1 MEGAGSSFLSPAAE
15 LATRGIDYADEEM
28 DSADEETELP
38 SAVQD
43 LIRRLG
49 EKNSD
54 YWIRDEPILSGP
66 EVKKF
71 FPPLSTNTGWRS
83 QVRLRV
89 LEAIGSSA
97 SSSKFLLVGNICGS
111 NISRLTASEWEVVLR
126 GFRSSSVLEEM
137 RIWGLEWSS
146 EADLESLGLQLGI
159 ILNTSSVAKLEI
171 HDQIESMWNRTQRS
185 GYLYQSGLTERF
197 FLNLASGLRENSHSK
212 LTSLVLHDSWGNAVK
227 FIIEVLTGHHQLE
240 TLILDITWGGDEA
253 TVRLLS
259 QALKQNSSLKQ
270 LALWQVKDGCAA
282 LLLNA
287 LAGDDG
293 NRSIEQLELKGM
305 SGIGKCLAEVF
316 ISNRSLRV
324 VTLDWIFMDVEEWR
338 LLGEAIRDNAT
349 ATTVSVQFSN
359 FKFTSHVNFLA
370 SYTHVNYVLEEFSWA
385 ASSEGK
391 EPVLHLELYD
401 SERDSLS
408 YVSRTS
414 QLSKLKFLGSVLRG
428 EIKSVH
434 SLSLPLHGIYLSR
447 GMSIEDILPINR
459 ITGETSSLKRLQLHG
474 IYYVMWLWKHLVQ
487 CLRWNT
493 SVNSLSLCFSLKKK
507 EFKHGAF
514 KDGGE
519 LKEEFEDGEF
529 KDGGG
534 LEEEFEDG
542 EFEEVFRDLMALLQA
557 NLTLQEIDVSKTP
570 WARDG
575 KAALIEAALKQN
587 QERAEYMSVFTEA
600 KLQLG
605 DAKAGRLFLCG
616 SPRAGK
622 TQLRRTLMKIIQDKS
637 WFGER
642 CEELSRTI
650 GIEVEFLQN
659 DDKMQISIWDLAGQS
674 IFRTLQNVL
683 FPKTN
688 EFCVFLFVYS
698 PFCEENSFPKPDI
711 CFQTELEGWLTF
723 IASSTKVMGHNLPQ
737 VLVVISHKDKIES
750 TSLTWANSIVEVL
763 RKRFKN
769 YVDLRPIQDFLYVN
783 TREKN
788 QVIPLKEHIFFI
800 FQELLS
806 QKSPLVPQLCFKL
819 SSLLLSNIEKNKTC
833 SLWSLEKFHDFCFI
847 LSSLLFSNIENK
859 TCPLWSLEKFHE
871 FCYPSLKELNL
882 PSSVDHLRLS
892 KSLLSYLNDV
902 GSIIYIPNFDHIVVD
917 PNWLTNSVLGELI
930 AMGQHFKAQESNAY
944 EKIMSSDSY
953 TSKDGFVSES
963 VFTRLIETFLEKQP
977 RLQNVDREVI
987 EKILFNLDLGFKLEN
1002 SFQYF
1007 IPSFIME
1014 EQKQQEGVRVVSMS
1028 WESKAANPN
1037 FVGIRIQCKDQKTM
1051 SLSAAFFP
1059 RYQMFMRRK
1068 LISEMS
1074 VPMETMTFSRYYLK
1088 LFLDGH
1094 EIYVEHVQSEES
1106 HYYVDVLM
1114 LCSEH
1119 KSKETAIKYVLYN
1132 IVKELISF
1140 CATPNGC
1147 PS

>member
-1 MEGAGSSFLSPAAE
+1 
-15 LATRGIDYADEEM
+15 
-28 DSADEETELP
+28 
-38 SAVQD
+38 
-43 LIRRLG
+43 
-49 EKNSD
+49 
-54 YWIRDEPILSGP
+54 
-66 EVKKF
+66 
-71 FPPLSTNTGWRS
+71 
-83 QVRLRV
+83 
-89 LEAIGSSA
+89 
-97 SSSKFLLVGNICGS
+97 
-111 NISRLTASEWEVVLR
+111 
-126 GFRSSSVLEEM
+126 
-137 RIWGLEWSS
+137 
-146 EADLESLGLQLGI
+146 
-159 ILNTSSVAKLEI
+159 
-171 HDQIESMWNRTQRS
+171 MWNRTQRS

-616 SPRAGK
+616 SPRA
-622 TQLRRTLMKIIQDKS
+622 
-637 WFGER
+637 
-642 CEELSRTI
+642 
-650 GIEVEFLQN
+650 
-659 DDKMQISIWDLAGQS
+659 
-674 IFRTLQNVL
+674 
-683 FPKTN
+683 
-688 EFCVFLFVYS
+688 
-698 PFCEENSFPKPDI
+698 
-711 CFQTELEGWLTF
+711 
-723 IASSTKVMGHNLPQ
+723 
-737 VLVVISHKDKIES
+737 
-750 TSLTWANSIVEVL
+750 
-763 RKRFKN
+763 
-769 YVDLRPIQDFLYVN
+769 
-783 TREKN
+783 
-788 QVIPLKEHIFFI
+788 
-800 FQELLS
+800 
-806 QKSPLVPQLCFKL
+806 
-819 SSLLLSNIEKNKTC
+819 
-833 SLWSLEKFHDFCFI
+833 
-847 LSSLLFSNIENK
+847 
-859 TCPLWSLEKFHE
+859 
-871 FCYPSLKELNL
+871 
-882 PSSVDHLRLS
+882 
-892 KSLLSYLNDV
+892 
-902 GSIIYIPNFDHIVVD
+902 
-917 PNWLTNSVLGELI
+917 VLGELI